1 MEIWHGLLLG
11 IIQGATEFFPISS
24 SGHLFLAETW
34 LGLKPDINFTILLH
48 AASLLAV
55 IVVYRHDVWQ
65 LLSKA
70 FNIKKLTALKLES
83 EGVLAWQL
91 VFATVCTVGVAL
103 LIEPYFE
110 SLLNLKWVAGTL
122 IITGG
127 LIVAAEK
134 LRRVPHSCEGR
145 NLLKS
150 SAGDPRVREDEVCE
164 TVFTWKIALLLGLV
178 QGLAV
183 VPGISRSGLTIAFLI
198 FVGLNRQLS
207 VKLSFLLS
215 IPTILGAL
223 VFMLKD
229 EWETLN
235 FDLASGVGFFASF
248 VTALLAIWSMKSL
261 VERRWIWF
269 APYCVLL
276 GGGILGWLFYLSN

>member
-11 IIQGATEFFPISS
+11 FIQGATEFFPISS
-24 SGHLFLAETW
+24 SGHLYLAETW

-48 AASLLAV
+48 IASLLAV
-55 IVVYRHDVWQ
+55 MVVYRHDVWQ
-65 LLSKA
+65 LFSKA
-70 FNIKKLTALKLES
+70 FDFKKLTSFKLEP

-91 VFATVCTVGVAL
+91 VAATVCTVVVAL

-110 SLLNLKWVAGTL
+110 TLLSLKWVAGTL

-134 LRRVPHSCEGR
+134 LRQTKIKE
-145 NLLKS
+145 
-150 SAGDPRVREDEVCE
+150 
-164 TVFTWKIALLLGLV
+164 FTWGLAFLLGLV

-198 FVGLNRQLS
+198 LVGMNRQLS

-229 EWETLN
+229 QWGSLS
-235 FDLASGVGFFASF
+235 FGVPALVGFVASF
-248 VTALLAIWSMKSL
+248 FVAWLSIVLMKSL
-261 VERRWIWF
+261 VERRWVWF

-276 GGGILGWLFYLSN
+276 GGGVLIYVIAS

>member
-11 IIQGATEFFPISS
+11 FIQGATEFFPVSS
-24 SGHLFLAETW
+24 SGHLYLAETW

-48 AASLLAV
+48 VASLLAV

-65 LLSKA
+65 LLLKA
-70 FNIKKLTALKLES
+70 FNLKKLTSFKLEP

-91 VFATVCTVGVAL
+91 VAATVCTVGVAL
-103 LIEPYFE
+103 IIEPYFE
-110 SLLNLKWVAGTL
+110 TLLSLKWVAGTL
-122 IITGG
+122 IITGL
-127 LIVAAEK
+127 LIVMAEK
-134 LRRVPHSCEGR
+134 LRQTKIR
-145 NLLKS
+145 
-150 SAGDPRVREDEVCE
+150 D
-164 TVFTWKIALLLGLV
+164 FTWGLALLLGLV

-198 FVGLNRQLS
+198 LLGLNRQLS

-229 EWETLN
+229 EWGSFN
-235 FDLASGVGFFASF
+235 FGIPALIGFVASF
-248 VTALLAIWSMKSL
+248 FVAWLSIILMKTL
-261 VERRWIWF
+261 VEKHWLWF

-276 GGGILGWLFYLSN
+276 GGGILVYAIAS